1 MKEYKFKINGNAYKV
16 TIDKVEN
23 GVADVSVNGTDY
35 KVELEDN
42 GGVKPMMKP
51 AVSPATYQARPAQ
64 PVASVPAAAPS
75 GQASGEEYQL
85 KSPLPG
91 VILDVKVSEGDTV
104 KDGQTVMILE
114 AMKMENNI
122 DALKGGVI
130 KKIIKRT
137 GDSVMEGDVLLTI
150 E

>member
-16 TIDKVEN
+16 AVDNIND
-23 GVADVSVNGTDY
+23 GVASVSVNGTNY
-35 KVELEDN
+35 KVELDN
-42 GGVKPMMKP
+42 EMGGPKPVKPVHV
-51 AVSPATYQARPAQ
+51 APATYQATPQAAPAKVSSPA
-64 PVASVPAAAPS
+64 PVASGNEA
-75 GQASGEEYQL
+75 QL

-91 VILDVKVSEGDTV
+91 MVLEVMVNEGDTV
-104 KDGQTVMILE
+104 KEGQTVMILE

-122 DALKGGVI
+122 DANSGGVI
-130 KKIIKRT
+130 KKIIKRP